1 MKIEELLFTHFMP
14 SNVENPFSSGCV
26 VESAFY
32 GITIS

>member
-14 SNVENPFSSGCV
+14 SNVEDPFLSDCG